1 MIRRPPRST
10 PKPSSAASDVYKRQ
24 VVELVVIAARFINF
38 AFVYQYPLVMM
49 IADVVFSGV
58 SAVGIGIGFI
68 VTAANAADFQRSGN
82 GNPRDAAAATSAFC
96 LFVLIGLV
104 VEIVWAVL
112 WFLFKWYLVLKNR
125 YEGGHETT
133 QGEEEEP
140 ADL

>member
-1 MIRRPPRST
+1 MVGEWTGRQTTDRRT
-10 PKPSSAASDVYKRQ
+10 PCHH
-24 VVELVVIAARFINF
+24 RFLLF
-38 AFVYQYPLVMM
+38 LQ
-49 IADVVFSGV
+49 
-58 SAVGIGIGFI
+58 
-68 VTAANAADFQRSGN
+68 
-82 GNPRDAAAATSAFC
+82 AFC

-112 WFLFKWYLVLKNR
+112 WFLLKWYLILKNR